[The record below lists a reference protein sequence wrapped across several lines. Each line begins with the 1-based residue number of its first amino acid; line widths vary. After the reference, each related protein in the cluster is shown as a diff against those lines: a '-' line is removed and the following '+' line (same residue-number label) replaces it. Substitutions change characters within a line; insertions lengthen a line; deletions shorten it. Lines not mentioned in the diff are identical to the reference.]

1 MGERP
6 NATAMRYLLDTNIYI
21 YLSTDNDW
29 LSNEVYSILD
39 DPSNLLCISAESVR
53 ELIVAYNNKGWG
65 NKRWKTA
72 EDMVR
77 AIEED
82 YYIEILPLQKEVMHT
97 YSRLRLNT
105 AMNHKDPSDHVII
118 SHAITLGIP
127 LISSDT
133 RFSFYR
139 RQGLNF
145 IYNEK

>member
-1 MGERP
+1 
-6 NATAMRYLLDTNIYI
+6 MRYLLDTNIYI
-21 YLSTDNDW
+21 YLSNDIESLTDD
-29 LSNEVYSILD
+29 VYSILD
-39 DPSNLLCISAESVR
+39 DPSNLLYISVESVR

-82 YYIEILPLQKEVMHT
+82 YYIEILPIQKEVMQT

-105 AMNHKDPSDHVII
+105 SMNHKDPSDHVII
-118 SHAITLGIP
+118 AHAITLGMP

-133 RFSFYR
+133 RFPFYR
-139 RQGLNF
+139 RQGLKF

>member
-1 MGERP
+1 
-6 NATAMRYLLDTNIYI
+6 MRYLLDTNIYV
-21 YLSTDNDW
+21 YFTLDNDL
-29 LSNEVYSILD
+29 LSDEVYAILD

-53 ELIVAYNNKGWG
+53 ELIVAYNNKGLF

-77 AIEED
+77 AIEEY

-105 AMNHKDPSDHVII
+105 SMNHKDPSDHVII
-118 SHAITLGIP
+118 SHAITLKMP

-133 RFSFYR
+133 RFAYYR